1 MAELA
6 VTDDDRPRSRRFGLG
21 DVMILIVALA
31 LGLALAGPAFIII
44 ADAIRSAPRNHFR
57 TFAGAVQLG
66 RILNIIV
73 LNFLFFFIPACLILR
88 LRRPRPPL
96 STLIHQPGFAAC
108 AAPVAVV
115 LASLPLALFAPSS
128 GLAEQVIAIGGQA
141 LSVAA
146 VPLAW
151 LSLIATR
158 RWAPEPSWIDRLGR
172 ILGVLWT
179 VSLPAHLVLI
189 RLPY

>member
-6 VTDDDRPRSRRFGLG
+6 VADEDRPRSRRFGLA

-44 ADAIRSAPRNHFR
+44 ADAIRSVPRNHFR
-57 TFAGAVQLG
+57 TLAGAVQFG
-66 RILNIIV
+66 RFLNIIV
-73 LNFLFFFIPACLILR
+73 LNFLFFLIPACLILR

-96 STLIHQPGFAAC
+96 RTLIRQPGFAAC

-115 LASLPLALFAPSS
+115 LAALPLAFVTPSE
-128 GLAEQVIAIGGQA
+128 LAGQVIEIGGQA
-141 LSVAA
+141 LAVAA
-146 VPLAW
+146 APLAW

-158 RWAPEPSWIDRLGR
+158 RWNPEPSWIDRLGR
-172 ILGVLWT
+172 ILGVLWM